1 MIRKIKTASDLLN
14 WYNEQYSAI
23 QKQFPKMLAKYES
36 MDRSLLVAEC
46 CRLFLTAR
54 DAVKDNW
61 LICRCLKDEEIET
74 IQKEVTRIER
84 PREFNQNN

>member
-1 MIRKIKTASDLLN
+1 MTRRIKTARDLLN
-14 WYNEQYSAI
+14 WYNEQYLAI
-23 QKQFPKMLAKYES
+23 QKKFPKMLAKYES

-61 LICRCLKDEEIET
+61 LICQCLKGEELET
-74 IQKEVTRIER
+74 IQKKL
-84 PREFNQNN
+84 RELNARESNQNN